1 MKKLLSGF
9 IIIINCV
16 CSYAQTQSGILFG
29 GGLGFEN
36 TSLDKSN
43 PTYIKGKVFSDS
55 YSYSTF
61 LGYRFR
67 FENVSN
73 KNLFFDIDPLMKLQ
87 VFKSSIIPLLYQNPP
102 YSEII
107 EESHKVNYA
116 LAISSSINYRISG
129 GLYIGAGIEPTW
141 NIVTDGKHLDAP
153 VLGRIGY
160 NCHGK
165 VDFALTYKHGF
176 TNVIN
181 TDRYTKGRISDL
193 SLSVF
198 IPFKSK

>member
-1 MKKLLSGF
+1 MF
-9 IIIINCV
+9 ISMSV

-36 TSLDKSN
+36 RTMNKGNSEYLKGTRFKD
-43 PTYIKGKVFSDS
+43 TYD
-55 YSYSTF
+55 YSGF

-67 FENVSN
+67 FENAAN
-73 KNLFFDIDPLMKLQ
+73 KSLFFDIDPLMKLQ
-87 VFKSSIIPLLYQNPP
+87 VFKSIDYPQSASIFK
-102 YSEII
+102 EID
-107 EESHKVNYA
+107 SHNINYA
-116 LAISSSINYRISG
+116 LAISSSINYLISG
-129 GLYIGAGIEPTW
+129 GLYIGVGIEPTW
-141 NIVTDGKHLDAP
+141 NIVTDGKHFDAP

-165 VDFALTYKHGF
+165 VDFALTYKQGF